1 MPAGVSQA
9 SCLLHDYERNWPWL
23 LEKDLLTAALAEG
36 DWREGTGARLTVV
49 TPARQ
54 DSISSAPSISQESM
68 SWRDEFGSA
77 NSKTSLVLRLI
88 FPMLACASLLP
99 FVSPGFSLMVGMAL
113 ALTVGNPYP
122 LTTARVITPLLQISV
137 IGLGAGMNLVEVGR
151 AGVHGFFYTV
161 IGITLTMSVG
171 LMLGRLIRTERDTSL
186 LVTVGTAI
194 CGGSA
199 IAAVAPAI
207 RAKSHDVSVALAT
220 VFFLNAVALFVF
232 PPIGHHYGL
241 DQMQFGVWSAL
252 AIHDTSSVVGA
263 AMQYGARALE
273 IATTIKLTRALWIVP
288 VTLAVGMLWNRGSDS
303 TGAGK
308 AKRPWFILGFL
319 AAAAL
324 VTWIPALKPSAHA
337 VFFGAQRSL
346 VVTLFLIGSGLSR
359 EALRVV
365 GRRPLIQGF
374 ILWVMMGAG
383 TLGAILLGW
392 LG

>member
-1 MPAGVSQA
+1 MTFNASEVTATNAATRPAP
-9 SCLLHDYERNWPWL
+9 R
-23 LEKDLLTAALAEG
+23 
-36 DWREGTGARLTVV
+36 R
-49 TPARQ
+49 
-54 DSISSAPSISQESM
+54 
-68 SWRDEFGSA
+68 WRDELGSA
-77 NSKTSLVLRLI
+77 NPANLTVRLV
-88 FPMLACASLLP
+88 FPLVACASLLP
-99 FVSPGFSLMVGMAL
+99 LVSPGIALMAGIAL
-113 ALTVGNPYP
+113 ALTLGNPYP

-137 IGLGAGMNLVEVGR
+137 IGLGAGMNLTEVGR

-161 IGITLTMSVG
+161 IGISLTITLG
-171 LMLGRLIRTERDTSL
+171 LTLGWLLGTERDTSL

-207 RAKSHDVSVALAT
+207 RAKHRDVSVALAT
-220 VFFLNAVALFVF
+220 VFFLNAVALFIF
-232 PPIGHHYGL
+232 PPLGHHFGL
-241 DQMQFGVWSAL
+241 GQSQFGVWSAL

-288 VTLAVGMLWNRGSDS
+288 VTLAIGMLWNRGSDGA
-303 TGAGK
+303 GAGK

-319 AAAAL
+319 AAATI
-324 VTWIPALKPSAHA
+324 VTWIPALQPSGHL
-337 VFFGAQRSL
+337 VFVGAQRSL

-359 EALRVV
+359 EALQAV

-374 ILWVMMGAG
+374 VLWIVMGSG

-392 LG
+392 IG

>member
-1 MPAGVSQA
+1 MALEIQVSTNA
-9 SCLLHDYERNWPWL
+9 N
-23 LEKDLLTAALAEG
+23 
-36 DWREGTGARLTVV
+36 
-49 TPARQ
+49 ARQ
-54 DSISSAPSISQESM
+54 VPM
-68 SWRDEFGSA
+68 NWRDEFGSA
-77 NSKTSLVLRLI
+77 NTARPALRLA
-88 FPMLACASLLP
+88 FPIAVGASLLP
-99 FVSPGFSLMVGMAL
+99 FVSPGIALMAGIVL

-137 IGLGAGMNLVEVGR
+137 IGLGAGMNLIEVGR

-161 IGITLTMSVG
+161 IGITLTISIG
-171 LMLGRLIRTERDTSL
+171 LTMGRLLRTERDTSL

-207 RAKSHDVSVALAT
+207 RAKHHEVSVALAT
-220 VFFLNAVALFVF
+220 VFFLNAVALFIF
-232 PPIGHHYGL
+232 PPIGHHLGL
-241 DQMQFGVWSAL
+241 DQMQFGAWSAL

-288 VTLAVGMLWNRGSDS
+288 VTLVIGMVWNRGSEAK
-303 TGAGK
+303 GGGK

-319 AAAAL
+319 AAAAI
-324 VTWIPALKPSAHA
+324 VTWIPALKPSAHR
-337 VFFGAQRSL
+337 VFVAAQRSL

-359 EALRVV
+359 QALQVV

-374 ILWVMMGAG
+374 LLWVVMGSG
-383 TLGAILLGW
+383 TLGAIVLGW
-392 LG
+392 IG

>member
-1 MPAGVSQA
+1 MALIPQESH
-9 SCLLHDYERNWPWL
+9 ST
-23 LEKDLLTAALAEG
+23 TAAADQVPL
-36 DWREGTGARLTVV
+36 
-49 TPARQ
+49 
-54 DSISSAPSISQESM
+54 
-68 SWRDEFGSA
+68 SWRAEFGSA
-77 NSKTSLVLRLI
+77 NSASLALRLAFLI
-88 FPMLACASLLP
+88 LACASLIP
-99 FVSPGFSLMVGMAL
+99 FVSPGIALMAGIAL

-171 LMLGRLIRTERDTSL
+171 LTIGWLLRTERNTSL

-207 RAKSHDVSVALAT
+207 RAKNHEVSVALAT
-220 VFFLNAVALFVF
+220 VFFLNAVALFIF
-232 PPIGHHYGL
+232 PPLGHHFGL
-241 DQMQFGVWSAL
+241 GQMQFGVWSAL

-288 VTLAVGMLWNRGSDS
+288 VTLVIGILWNRGDDAKSP
-303 TGAGK
+303 GK

-319 AAAAL
+319 AAAAI
-324 VTWIPALKPSAHA
+324 VTWIPAIKPSAHG
-337 VFFGAQRSL
+337 VFVGAQRSL

-359 EALRVV
+359 EALQLV

-374 ILWVMMGAG
+374 ILWVLMGSS

-392 LG
+392 IG

>member
-1 MPAGVSQA
+1 MTV
-9 SCLLHDYERNWPWL
+9 
-23 LEKDLLTAALAEG
+23 T
-36 DWREGTGARLTVV
+36 TGE
-49 TPARQ
+49 
-54 DSISSAPSISQESM
+54 SISPPADVRPVLK
-68 SWRDEFGSA
+68 SWRDEFGEA
-77 NSKTSLVLRLI
+77 NTASLALRLA
-88 FPMLACASLLP
+88 FPIVACASLLP
-99 FVSPGFSLMVGMAL
+99 FVSPGIALMSGIAL

-122 LTTARVITPLLQISV
+122 LTTARMITPLLQISV
-137 IGLGAGMNLVEVGR
+137 IGLGAGMNLIEVGR

-161 IGITLTMSVG
+161 IGITVTMSLGLTMG
-171 LMLGRLIRTERDTSL
+171 WLLRTERDTSL

-207 RAKSHDVSVALAT
+207 RAKNHEVSVALAT
-220 VFFLNAVALFVF
+220 VFFLNAVALFIF
-232 PPIGHHYGL
+232 PPMGRHFGL
-241 DQMQFGVWSAL
+241 SQMQFGVWSAL

-288 VTLAVGMLWNRGSDS
+288 VTLVIGMLWNRGSDDKS
-303 TGAGK
+303 AGK

-319 AAAAL
+319 AAAAI
-324 VTWIPALKPSAHA
+324 VTWVPVLKPSGHG
-337 VFFGAQRSL
+337 VFVGAQRSL

-359 EALRVV
+359 QALQVV

-374 ILWVMMGAG
+374 LLWVIMGSG

-392 LG
+392 IG